1 MLAISYSSPGDT
13 ATAHVAAYNID
24 GTLGD
29 GTGLAGDYTVTLN
42 PGTLSVNP
50 YAFNSTIPSDSQTY
64 GSPANLAADLPATIA
79 TGVNGEKLAI
89 SYSSPGDTA
98 AAHVAAYNIDGT
110 LGDGTGLA
118 GDYTVTLNPGTLSV
132 NPYAFSSTIPS
143 DSQTYGSPANLA
155 ADLPATIATGVN
167 NELLAISYSSPGDTA
182 TAHVAAYNIDG
193 TLGDG
198 TGLAGDYTVTLNPGT
213 LSVNPY
219 AFSSTIPSDS
229 QTYGSP
235 ANLAADLPATIA
247 TGVNGENLAI
257 SYSSPGDTATVHVAA
272 YNIDGTL
279 GDGTGLAGDYTVT
292 LNPGTLSV
300 NPYAFSSTIPS
311 DSQTYGS
318 PANLAADLPATIA
331 TGVNGENLA
340 ISYSSPGDTATAAR
354 RRLQH
359 RRHAGRRHGPG
370 GRLHGNLE
378 PRHAFGQSLRL
389 QLDDP

>member
-1 MLAISYSSPGDT
+1 M
-13 ATAHVAAYNID
+13 
-24 GTLGD
+24 
-29 GTGLAGDYTVTLN
+29 
-42 PGTLSVNP
+42 
-50 YAFNSTIPSDSQTY
+50 
-64 GSPANLAADLPATIA
+64 
-79 TGVNGEKLAI
+79 AI

-247 TGVNGENLAI
+247 TGVNNELLAI
-257 SYSSPGDTATVHVAA
+257 SYSSPGDTATAHVAA

-340 ISYSSPGDTATAAR
+340 ISYSQPRRHGHGAR

-389 QLDDP
+389 QLDDPKRQPDLRQPGQPGRRPARHHRHRRQRREFGDQLQQPRRHGRGARRRLQHRRHAGRRHGPGGRLHGNLEPRHAVGQSLRLQLDDR